1 MTTRTRMTAV
11 RRVSRLV
18 IEMSDAVECVAEN
31 TGMSEE
37 AIIEIAHKLAG
48 QSIDDESQQARG
60 DDV

>member
-1 MTTRTRMTAV
+1 
-11 RRVSRLV
+11 
-18 IEMSDAVECVAEN
+18 MSDAVECVAEN